1 MTITDQVTKN
11 IITKLLLGRDYRIE
25 VIQLIDAAFFE
36 FTVGFFKKVADAKN
50 KNEGISR
57 DWYKKTFLDASL
69 PADQITIH
77 AGLNK
82 KTIFNMFNTTKKELV
97 ISASNQHYDSIWEL
111 IQKLVDEENEL
122 ESSLNI
128 KFKDE
133 SVDLTFGESLI
144 VINALAVKR
153 SQIRGSFWS
162 AAGKRVEKPLMQTIC
177 KLYDIPEDHYVQY
190 SGQERQEDDLQREV
204 DFYLYGVDDNYRCEV
219 KLMGQGNPE
228 SADAVFARGSNIF
241 VADKLS
247 DLNKQS
253 LDHWQIY
260 WVELN
265 GLPGFR
271 KFGKI
276 LEYLDIPHKQS
287 PIDIDQDLD
296 AVFEEVFI

>member
-36 FTVGFFKKVADAKN
+36 FTVGFFKRVADAKH
-50 KNEGISR
+50 KNEGISG
-57 DWYKKTFLDASL
+57 DWYKRTFLDASL
-69 PADQITIH
+69 PADEITIN

-82 KTIFNMFNTTKKELV
+82 KSIVNMFNSARKEIV

-111 IQKLVDEENEL
+111 VQELVDEENDL
-122 ESSLNI
+122 ESSLTL

-144 VINALAVKR
+144 VINVLAVKR
-153 SQIRGSFWS
+153 SQLRGSLWS

-177 KLYDIPEDHYVQY
+177 KLYDVPEDHYVQY
-190 SGQERQEDDLQREV
+190 SDQERQKDDLQREV
-204 DFYLYGVDDNYRCEV
+204 DFYLYGVDESYRCEV
-219 KLMGQGNPE
+219 KLMGKGNPE
-228 SADAVFARGSNIF
+228 SADAVFARGSSIF

-253 LDHWQIY
+253 LNHWQIY

-271 KFGKI
+271 KFGEI
-276 LEYLDIPHKQS
+276 LEALDIPHRQS
-287 PIDIDQDLD
+287 PIEIDQGLD
-296 AVFEEVFI
+296 AIFEEVFI